1 MELFGFEIK
10 RSKSETEKS
19 FVPPHDDGSIESIK
33 AGGYYGTYFDIEGT
47 ANSETQLIKRYRDI
61 SQMGDVDAAIE
72 DVVND
77 AIANLDDEKPV
88 KLNLDNVQQSAT
100 VKKAIV
106 SEFDGVLRM
115 LDFNTRAQDYFR
127 RWYIDGRI
135 FFHKVIDTEKGIA
148 TNTQLSYRSEEVNEK
163 AIKVSKDSVTY
174 CTSGLVDQDRNIP
187 LSYLHKAIR
196 PANQLR
202 MMENAVV
209 IYRITRAP
217 ERRIF
222 YIDVGNLPTGK
233 AEQYLKDVMSR
244 YRNKLV
250 YDSDTGEIRDDK
262 KFMSM
267 LEDFWLPRKEGGR
280 GTEIQT
286 LPGGAN
292 LGEIEDVVYF
302 QKKLYQALN
311 VPVSRLEQQAG
322 LNFGRSAEI
331 TRDELKFTKF
341 VSKLRNRFS
350 GIFDDLLKTQLVL
363 KGVINEEE
371 WPDIKNDLQ
380 YMFASDAYYTESK
393 DQEVLRSRLE
403 ILNGIVPF
411 MGQLF
416 SKEYVQKNIMR
427 FSDEEI
433 SMIEGQ
439 IAAAQEAEAGNEIT
453 NGDKDE

>member
-1 MELFGFEIK
+1 
-10 RSKSETEKS
+10 
-19 FVPPHDDGSIESIK
+19 
-33 AGGYYGTYFDIEGT
+33 
-47 ANSETQLIKRYRDI
+47 
-61 SQMGDVDAAIE
+61 
-72 DVVND
+72 
-77 AIANLDDEKPV
+77 
-88 KLNLDNVQQSAT
+88 
-100 VKKAIV
+100 
-106 SEFDGVLRM
+106 
-115 LDFNTRAQDYFR
+115 
-127 RWYIDGRI
+127 
-135 FFHKVIDTEKGIA
+135 
-148 TNTQLSYRSEEVNEK
+148 
-163 AIKVSKDSVTY
+163 
-174 CTSGLVDQDRNIP
+174 
-187 LSYLHKAIR
+187 
-196 PANQLR
+196 
-202 MMENAVV
+202 
-209 IYRITRAP
+209 
-217 ERRIF
+217 
-222 YIDVGNLPTGK
+222 
-233 AEQYLKDVMSR
+233 MSR

-302 QKKLYQALN
+302 QKKLYQSLN
-311 VPVSRLEQQAG
+311 VPISRLEQQTG

-380 YMFASDAYYTESK
+380 YLYAQDAYYTESK
-393 DQEVLRSRLE
+393 EQEILRSRLE
-403 ILNGIVPF
+403 ILNGVVPF
-411 MGQLF
+411 IGQLF

-433 SMIEGQ
+433 SLMDGQ
-439 IAAAQEAEAGNEIT
+439 IAASQDEGIT
-453 NGDKDE
+453 NENGEENE